1 MPYKDSNKNRECRL
15 AWQKRNRTKV
25 NAYKRKRRA
34 ENSEVRAKE
43 SSYTIE
49 YQRKKYKENSEFR
62 LKESFRHHK
71 KRQDEKVEALVQYGK
86 NKSLQC
92 CWENCNVDDP
102 DMLSLD
108 HVNNDGAID
117 REIRGT
123 GINLYRTLKKE
134 GYPEGF
140 QTLCFNHQMK
150 KEMTRLRNKYKDSIK
165 ERIL

>member
-49 YQRKKYKENSEFR
+49 YQHKKY
-62 LKESFRHHK
+62 
-71 KRQDEKVEALVQYGK
+71 QDEKVEALVQYGK